1 MPRVPRRSYSTRLS
15 RSLRKTMTEEEARL
29 WVVLR
34 HDFNEKFRRQEPIGP
49 YIVDFVCYEHRLIIE
64 VDGVQHAESER
75 DQKRDEYLA
84 DVGFRVLR
92 VWNGNVMHDLDLVTD
107 WIEGELLADRRPR
120 QPVNSRRP
128 ED

>member
-75 DQKRDEYLA
+75 DHKRDAYLA

-92 VWNGNVMHDLDLVTD
+92 VWNGDVMHDLDLVTD

>member
-92 VWNGNVMHDLDLVTD
+92 VWNGDVMHDLDLVTD